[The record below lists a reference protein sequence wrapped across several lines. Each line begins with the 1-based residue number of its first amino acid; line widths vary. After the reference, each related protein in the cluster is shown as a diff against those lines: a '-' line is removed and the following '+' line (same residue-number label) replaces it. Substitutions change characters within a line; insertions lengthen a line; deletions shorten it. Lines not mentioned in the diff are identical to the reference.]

1 MKTSLP
7 RVLVALLALTFV
19 LAACASETGSQ
30 WTFVPSDGS
39 DQGDSTAAPTEPADP
54 GAPEEPAEPVEPTE
68 SAAPAE
74 PVEPTESAAPAEP
87 VEPDEPPSGEAR
99 VIEMQADSALRF
111 TDGTGQPLPTIE
123 VTPGETVVFRIDNTA
138 GFGHN
143 FWIGGDAELSVPSAT
158 TDVGIADWST
168 GVQELEW
175 VVPDDVSDLK
185 FACTVPGHYYTMQGT
200 FTAVGATDASEPAAV
215 VEPAGAETPSEPE
228 APAEPVE
235 AEGVEPAASQEPAE
249 AVEPAASQEPA
260 AAPVEGEPRVIE
272 FEADAA
278 IRFMQGGEQI
288 QALEVTPGET
298 VVFRIDNTAGFPHN
312 FYIGP
317 DDQLRVMG
325 GSTDTGIPDWDIGV
339 QELEWV
345 VPDDVSDIR
354 FACTVP
360 GHYYTMQGD
369 FTVTP

>member
-39 DQGDSTAAPTEPADP
+39 DQGDSTAAPTETVEP
-54 GAPEEPAEPVEPTE
+54 GASAEPEASPSRAPRASEAPAEPTEPVEPTE
-68 SAAPAE
+68 PEASAQ
-74 PVEPTESAAPAEP
+74 
-87 VEPDEPPSGEAR
+87 PPSGEAR

-138 GFGHN
+138 GFAHN
-143 FWIGGDAELSVPSAT
+143 FWIGQDAELSVPSAT
-158 TDVGIADWST
+158 TDVGIPDWST

-200 FTAVGATDASEPAAV
+200 FTAVGAADASEPAAV
-215 VEPAGAETPSEPE
+215 EEPAEAETASEPE
-228 APAEPVE
+228 APAEPAA
-235 AEGVEPAASQEPAE
+235 AE
-249 AVEPAASQEPA
+249 EPA
-260 AAPVEGEPRVIE
+260 AADEPTAAAAPRSRPRRPSRASRASSSSRPTPPSASCRTASRSRPSRSRPVRPSSS
-272 FEADAA
+272 AST
-278 IRFMQGGEQI
+278 
-288 QALEVTPGET
+288 TPPASPT
-298 VVFRIDNTAGFPHN
+298 TSTSVPMTSC
-312 FYIGP
+312 
-317 DDQLRVMG
+317 
-325 GSTDTGIPDWDIGV
+325 GSWAERTDTGIPDWDIGV

-369 FTVTP
+369 FIVTP

>member
-19 LAACASETGSQ
+19 LAACASETGSSVDGR
-30 WTFVPSDGS
+30 TNRRIRHRRSDRSIDRARRAGAS
-39 DQGDSTAAPTEPADP
+39 AAPEQ
-54 GAPEEPAEPVEPTE
+54 PAEPEA
-68 SAAPAE
+68 SAAPEAPAASE
-74 PVEPTESAAPAEP
+74 QPVEPEASAAPEQPA
-87 VEPDEPPSGEAR
+87 EPPSGEAR

-138 GFGHN
+138 GFAHN
-143 FWIGGDAELSVPSAT
+143 FWIGEDAELSVPSAT
-158 TDVGIADWST
+158 TDVGIPDWST
-168 GVQELEW
+168 GVQEVEW
-175 VVPDDVSDLK
+175 VVPDDVSNLK
-185 FACTVPGHYYTMQGT
+185 FACTVPGHYFTMQGT
-200 FTAVGATDASEPAAV
+200 FTAVGAAAAVEPAAAA
-215 VEPAGAETPSEPE
+215 EPAEAGTPSEPE
-228 APAEPVE
+228 APAEPVTSE
-235 AEGVEPAASQEPAE
+235 QPAAAPE
-249 AVEPAASQEPA
+249 EPA

-272 FEADAA
+272 LEADAA
-278 IRFMQGGEQI
+278 IRFLQDGEQI
-288 QALEVTPGET
+288 QGLEVTPGET

-317 DDQLRVMG
+317 DDELRVMG

-369 FTVTP
+369 FIVTP

>member
-19 LAACASETGSQ
+19 LAACASETGTQ
-30 WTFVPSDGS
+30 WTAAPIDGS
-39 DQGDSTAAPTEPADP
+39 DTGDPTAAST
-54 GAPEEPAEPVEPTE
+54 EPAEPGA
-68 SAAPAE
+68 SAAPEQPAE
-74 PVEPTESAAPAEP
+74 PEASAAPEAPAASEQPVEPEASAAPEQPA
-87 VEPDEPPSGEAR
+87 EPPSGEAR

-138 GFGHN
+138 GFAHN
-143 FWIGGDAELSVPSAT
+143 FWIGEDAELSVPSAT
-158 TDVGIADWST
+158 TDVGIPDWST
-168 GVQELEW
+168 GVQEVEW
-175 VVPDDVSDLK
+175 VVPDDVSNLK
-185 FACTVPGHYYTMQGT
+185 FACTVPGHYFTMQGT
-200 FTAVGATDASEPAAV
+200 FTAVGAAEAVEPAAAA
-215 VEPAGAETPSEPE
+215 EPAEAGTPSEPE
-228 APAEPVE
+228 APAEPVATE
-235 AEGVEPAASQEPAE
+235 APAA
-249 AVEPAASQEPA
+249 PAAPATAPEEPA

-272 FEADAA
+272 LEADAA
-278 IRFMQGGEQI
+278 IRFLQDGEQI
-288 QALEVTPGET
+288 QGLEVTPGET

-317 DDQLRVMG
+317 DDELRVMG
-325 GSTDTGIPDWDIGV
+325 GTTDTGIPDWDIGV

-369 FTVTP
+369 FIVTP

>member
-7 RVLVALLALTFV
+7 RVLVALLALAFV

-30 WTFVPSDGS
+30 WTFAPSDGS
-39 DQGDSTAAPTEPADP
+39 DDGDSNAAATEPAEPEASAPTEPVEPEEPAASEAP
-54 GAPEEPAEPVEPTE
+54 AEPTEPEEPAEPVEP
-68 SAAPAE
+68 A
-74 PVEPTESAAPAEP
+74 
-87 VEPDEPPSGEAR
+87 EPPSGEAR

-123 VTPGETVVFRIDNTA
+123 LTPGETVVFRIDNTA
-138 GFGHN
+138 GFAHN
-143 FWIGGDAELSVPSAT
+143 FWIGEDAELSVPAAT

-175 VVPDDVSDLK
+175 VVPEDVSDLK

-200 FTAVGATDASEPAAV
+200 FTAVEAAAAADTSEPAAAE
-215 VEPAGAETPSEPE
+215 EPAEPE
-228 APAEPVE
+228 ASAAPEEPAEPAEPVE
-235 AEGVEPAASQEPAE
+235 PAAPPSGE
-249 AVEPAASQEPA
+249 A
-260 AAPVEGEPRVIE
+260 RVIE
-272 FEADAA
+272 LEADAA
-278 IRFMQGGEQI
+278 IRFMQDGEQI
-288 QALEVTPGET
+288 QGIEVTPGET

-317 DDQLRVMG
+317 DDDLRVMG
-325 GSTDTGIPDWDIGV
+325 GTTDTGIPDWDIGV

-360 GHYYTMQGD
+360 GHYFTMQGD